1 MSNSFVSDI
10 SNAITNNFKKQEFNQ
25 IYNVIEDKI
34 DLSYSSSTITDYD
47 AAFRLQQDIILLN
60 NILLKEVSNYINSN
74 ASRNNSGD
82 EDEIDK
88 NKRDTFEYQSES
100 TKKNLLYKY
109 LYLIIKVFVIFALLL
124 LFYYKIVTP
133 KDNSGSIKSNFDSS
147 KLPAPVI

>member
-133 KDNSGSIKSNFDSS
+133 KDNSGSIKFNFDSS